1 MTSWTFRFSTEA
13 EKQFDKLDKPI
24 QKKVDEFFQSRVLT
38 QPNPRT
44 YGKQLKERLKIFWSY
59 RVGDYR
65 VICNLQD
72 KELVILAL
80 QIAYRRDVC
89 KA

>member
-1 MTSWTFRFSTEA
+1 MTNWTFRFSTEA

-24 QKKVDEFFQSRVLT
+24 QKKIDEFFKSRVLA

-44 YGKQLKERLKIFWSY
+44 YGKQLKGRLKIFWSY

-65 VICNLQD
+65 VICNLQV

-80 QIAYRRDVC
+80 QIAHRRDVY